1 MQFPIFQTTDE
12 LLTVILVMVA
22 FSLWVQR
29 FKAFKYVGPALTVIV
44 IGLVLGTRTYT
55 VW

>member
-1 MQFPIFQTTDE
+1 MSMQFPIFQTTDE

-29 FKAFKYVGPALTVIV
+29 FKAFKYVGPALK
-44 IGLVLGTRTYT
+44 LSLSDLCL
-55 VW
+55 

>member
-29 FKAFKYVGPALTVIV
+29 FKAFK
-44 IGLVLGTRTYT
+44 
-55 VW
+55 